1 MLGLF
6 KKKSLLSPEDNKRVV
21 EAIRATEQ
29 LTSGEIR
36 VYMESRNPLVSTIER
51 AQHVFLQMNMQ
62 ETRQRNGV
70 LIYVAIKDREV
81 AVIGDIGIHEQVG
94 EAFWH
99 HQVQQMLGFFKHN
112 HIADGVIKCIA
123 EIGNVLIE
131 KFPYDAATDKN
142 ELPDDIVF
150 GK

>member
-6 KKKSLLSPEDNKRVV
+6 KKKPLLSQAENKRIV
-21 EAIRATEQ
+21 ESIKATEQ

-36 VYMESRNPLVSTIER
+36 VYVESRNPLMSTIER
-51 AQHVFLQMNMQ
+51 AQHIFLQMNMH

-81 AVIGDIGIHEQVG
+81 AVVGDIGIHEQVG
-94 EAFWH
+94 EEFWN
-99 HQVQQMLGFFKHN
+99 HQVQQMLRFFKEN
-112 HIADGVIKCIA
+112 HIADGIIKCIA

-142 ELPDDIVF
+142 ELPDEIVF

>member
-6 KKKSLLSPEDNKRVV
+6 KKKSLLSAEDNKRVV
-21 EAIRATEQ
+21 EAIRSTEQ

-36 VYMESRNPLVSTIER
+36 VYMESRNPLMSTIER
-51 AQHVFLQMNMQ
+51 AQLVFLKMDMQ
-62 ETRQRNGV
+62 QTRQRNGV
-70 LIYVAIKDREV
+70 LIYVAVKDREV
-81 AVIGDIGIHEQVG
+81 AVIGDQGIHEQVG
-94 EAFWH
+94 EVFWQ
-99 HQVQQMLGFFKHN
+99 HQVQQMLGFFKEN
-112 HIADGVIKCIA
+112 HIAEGVEKCIA
-123 EIGNVLIE
+123 EIGNVLIN